1 MKARERIVLDTN
13 TFISRLLIPTSV
25 PGKAVQKAIT
35 CADVLFSE
43 ATIDELVDVLARPK
57 FDRFLSVKDRQQFIR
72 LLFQTIHVIPIVSIV
87 RACRDSRDDKI
98 LEVGV
103 NGRADLIVTGDKDL
117 LTMKEFQHI
126 SIISPGAYLVR

>member
-1 MKARERIVLDTN
+1 M
-13 TFISRLLIPTSV
+13 
-25 PGKAVQKAIT
+25 
-35 CADVLFSE
+35 
-43 ATIDELVDVLARPK
+43 DVLARPK
-57 FDRFLSVKDRQQFIR
+57 FESYLSVEERKQFIR
-72 LLFQTIHVIPIVSIV
+72 LLSQTIQLVPIVSIV

-103 NGRADLIVTGDKDL
+103 NGRADLIVTGDNDL